1 MRALVL
7 MGSGET
13 SPTMVKT
20 HRSLLS
26 RLGADARP
34 VMLDTPFGF
43 QSNADELVARAQRYF
58 ADSVGCALDLVSY
71 RSVAALGS
79 AAYEAA
85 MSTLRAASY
94 VFAGPGS
101 PTYAL
106 RTWRPSLVPSLLES
120 KLTAGGVVTFAS
132 AAALTVGVVTVPVYE
147 IYKVGEDPAW
157 VDGLNLLE
165 AATGLRAAVVPH
177 FDNAEG
183 GTHDTR
189 FCYLGEERL
198 ALLEASL
205 PEGAFVLGVDEHT
218 GLVLDL
224 DAGSADVVGNGG
236 VTVRPPGGSSRVLPA
251 GTTTSI
257 DALAPSTGFV
267 GWNVAPAATFHPTE
281 RSRRSAESPLLDAAH
296 EREAAFDDAIAAR
309 DASAAAQAVLDAEAE
324 VQAWANETFSSDEY
338 DRARAMLR
346 GMVVRLG
353 DAAKAGV
360 ADPRE
365 VLGPFV
371 DLLVDLRRAAKE
383 AGRYDEADTIRDRLT
398 DLGIE
403 LRDTRSGVEWHLLR

>member
-1 MRALVL
+1 VRALVL

-26 RLGADARP
+26 RSAPAPRP
-34 VMLDTPFGF
+34 VVLDTPFGF
-43 QSNADELVARAQRYF
+43 QSNADELTARARRYF
-58 ADSVGCALDLVSY
+58 ADSVGCALGVVSY
-71 RSVAALGS
+71 RSAAALGS
-79 AAYEAA
+79 AAYETA

-106 RTWRPSLVPSLLES
+106 RTWRPSLVPSLLED
-120 KLTAGGVVTFAS
+120 KLRAGGPGGVVTFAS
-132 AAALTVGVVTVPVYE
+132 AAALTLGVVTVPVYE

-157 VDGLNLLE
+157 VGGLNLLE
-165 AATGLRAAVVPH
+165 AATGLCAAVIPH
-177 FDNAEG
+177 FDNVEG

-189 FCYLGEERL
+189 YCYLGEERL
-198 ALLEASL
+198 SLLEASL

-224 DAGSADVVGNGG
+224 DAGSAEVVGNGG
-236 VTVRPPGGSSRVLPA
+236 VTVRTPGGSSRVLPS
-251 GTTTSI
+251 GTTAPIESLRP
-257 DALAPSTGFV
+257 DAAPT
-267 GWNVAPAATFHPTE
+267 AAPPPATAEPAAPPE
-281 RSRRSAESPLLDAAH
+281 NPLLAATH
-296 EREAAFDDAIAAR
+296 DREAAFDEAMAAR
-309 DASAAAQAVLDAEAE
+309 DAGAAAQAVLDAEAE

-338 DRARAMLR
+338 DRARALLR

-353 DAAKAGV
+353 DAAQAGV

-365 VLGPFV
+365 ALGPFV
-371 DLLVDLRRAAKE
+371 DLLVDLRRAAKD
-383 AGRYDEADTIRDRLT
+383 AGRYDEADAIRDRLA
-398 DLGIE
+398 DLGVE